1 MFRSDF
7 RTPRHPSKGNFRRG
21 RKASGVATL
30 KAVSS
35 GSARFVRFAW
45 GFLAYLI
52 AVILFGAWVRI
63 SHSGAGCGSHW
74 PTCNGAIV
82 PLDPSAAALIE
93 YTHRLSSGLCGILGI
108 VLLVWAWQA
117 FGKGRVTAA
126 AGLTL
131 LFIVFE
137 GAIGAGLVLGGLT
150 ADDDSAMRAA
160 VIALHLVNT
169 LFLTACAALCLRWAQ
184 APEAARRVFAG
195 RAPAFA
201 LGMAAFVL
209 TAASGAVTALGDT
222 LFASA
227 EVIDAG
233 HFLVRLRIV
242 HPVLAV
248 AAAGY
253 LLWLLAPQAPA
264 DRWAKAALHTTGAQV
279 ALGFLNIALSAPAW
293 LQIVHLLAANVLW
306 ICLVV
311 AAGARTANRRPA
323 ET

>member
-1 MFRSDF
+1 MPSGRS
-7 RTPRHPSKGNFRRG
+7 
-21 RKASGVATL
+21 
-30 KAVSS
+30 
-35 GSARFVRFAW
+35 RFARFAW
-45 GFLAYLI
+45 GFVAYLT

-74 PTCNGAIV
+74 PACNGEIV
-82 PLDPSAAALIE
+82 PVEPSAAALIE
-93 YTHRLSSGLCGILGI
+93 YTHRLTSGLCGILGI
-108 VLLVWAWQA
+108 VLLVWAQRA
-117 FGKGRVTAA
+117 FGKGPVTAA

-150 ADDDSAMRAA
+150 ADDASAARAA
-160 VIALHLVNT
+160 AIALHLVNT
-169 LFLTACAALCLRWAQ
+169 LFLTASAALCAYWAR
-184 APEAARRVFAG
+184 APEAGRRVFAE

-209 TAASGAVTALGDT
+209 TAACGAVTALGDT
-222 LFASA
+222 LFTSA

-242 HPVLAV
+242 HPFVAV

-264 DRWAKAALHTTGAQV
+264 DRWAKAAMHTAGAQV
-279 ALGFLNIALSAPAW
+279 GLGFLNIALSAPAW
-293 LQIVHLLAANVLW
+293 LQLVHLLAANVLW
-306 ICLVV
+306 VCLVI
-311 AAGARTANRRPA
+311 AAGSRTGNRQPA